1 MIKIKKKAFYSHDQN
16 LMENEGDIVNARN
29 HFFEKKNKNRRVF
42 AISKNFKRTKK
53 T

>member
-29 HFFEKKNKNRRVF
+29 HFFEKKIK
-42 AISKNFKRTKK
+42 IYTIC
-53 T
+53 